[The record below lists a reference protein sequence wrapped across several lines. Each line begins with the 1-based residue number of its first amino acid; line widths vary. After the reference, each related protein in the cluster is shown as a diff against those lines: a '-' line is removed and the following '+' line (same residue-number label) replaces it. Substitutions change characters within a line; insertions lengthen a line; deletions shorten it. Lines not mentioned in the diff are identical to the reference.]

1 MAMSFFSLLLLTV
14 SSGQYN
20 DLLDLLQTRAYWAN
34 QGVTLSAQSME
45 AELAPGKDPATK
57 PQSAPKAAAV
67 RRLMAIRALGELKS
81 ATSLPALRAL
91 AGSKALFEADYAAA
105 AIAAIEGKPYTRP
118 KGAAKELQ
126 KDVWML
132 PAECAMVAQIK
143 LLPGR
148 PVDYDAILKEYA
160 AMTGGELPAK
170 ALEQLTA
177 QLVMAA
183 EYVGNIRIEGLTIG
197 LPGEIGP
204 NSGYVAMI
212 ARGKYDSAHV
222 KKMVLEAGGPR
233 AQVKTVDGVEVV
245 GLGPDAAVIL
255 PSDDCLVLLAGPRS
269 ETLPVSAMAAA
280 VKAGR
285 GTLAPE
291 SEMGKLIGSLD
302 ASAALWAAVKV
313 SEGYRKAPQ
322 LAPFDTM
329 TLVGT
334 YDKDV
339 LAAKLVAKGPDAA
352 KIASTISEFN
362 IQLQDAREAV
372 KQQGQQI
379 PKAIVDFLGSV
390 TVTSEANTATVTA
403 RLKGGSVAMALLP
416 WFAMRG
422 SPRPAPPP
430 GESPGG
436 PAPGPDN
443 F

>member
-57 PQSAPKAAAV
+57 PRSGPKAAAV

-132 PAECAMVAQIK
+132 PAECATVGQIK
-143 LLPGR
+143 MLPGK
-148 PVDYDAILKEYA
+148 PVDYDAILKEFA
-160 AMTGGELPAK
+160 AMSGGEMPGK
-170 ALEQLTA
+170 ALDQLTG
-177 QLVMAA
+177 QLVMVA
-183 EYVGNIRIEGLTIG
+183 EYAGNFRIDGLTIG

-204 NSGYVAMI
+204 NSGYVVLI
-212 ARGKYDSAHV
+212 ARGKYDSAHL
-222 KKMVLEAGGPR
+222 KKMILEAGGPR
-233 AQVKTVDGVEVV
+233 CESKTVDGVEVV
-245 GLGPDAAVIL
+245 SPDRSVAIVL
-255 PSDDCLVLLAGPRS
+255 PSDDCLVFMTGPRA
-269 ETLPVSAMAAA
+269 EALPVAAMAAA
-280 VKAGR
+280 IKAGR

-302 ASAALWAAVKV
+302 ASAPLWAAMKV
-313 SEGYRKAPQ
+313 SEGYRKAPP

-334 YDKDV
+334 HDKDA
-339 LAAKLVAKGPDAA
+339 LAIKLVARGADAA

-372 KQQGQQI
+372 KQQGQI
-379 PKAIVDFLGSV
+379 PKAIGDFLGSV

-416 WFAMRG
+416 WFALRP

-430 GESPGG
+430 GEAPGG